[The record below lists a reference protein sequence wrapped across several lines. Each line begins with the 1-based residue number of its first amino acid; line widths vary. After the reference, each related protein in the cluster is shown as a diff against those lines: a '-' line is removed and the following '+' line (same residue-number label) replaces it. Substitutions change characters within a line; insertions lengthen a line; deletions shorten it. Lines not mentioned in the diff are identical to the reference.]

1 MAGEEGVRSPAR
13 LFVSCLTGAK
23 WRARQTPLS
32 GERCARIARTRPLRG
47 ASTIERTRRRPPL
60 RRWLVSTVS
69 SGRLPKGTPIGRTG
83 EPLKS
88 QLVPQGVRDRVTSL
102 LETADVCLEGLEE
115 HSAGSPVP
123 RSSAQVSLVHEG
135 CASSQHRAPQTRRS
149 DGRPWRPA
157 AASTDFQSG
166 VAPTCH
172 NLSTGWKVSPCG
184 GAACGVSS
192 TVSTEGASGR

>member
-1 MAGEEGVRSPAR
+1 MAGEEGARSPAR

-47 ASTIERTRRRPPL
+47 ASTIEPTRRRPPL

-69 SGRLPKGTPIGRTG
+69 SGRIPEGTPIGRTG

-115 HSAGSPVP
+115 HSAGGPVR
-123 RSSAQVSLVHEG
+123 RSSVQVPLVHEG
-135 CASSQHRAPQTRRS
+135 CASSQHRAPQTRRC
-149 DGRPWRPA
+149 DGRPWVRPRPRRTVNRELLRHFA
-157 AASTDFQSG
+157 TSQPGGRSPRLE
-166 VAPTCH
+166 APPA
-172 NLSTGWKVSPCG
+172 VSPP
-184 GAACGVSS
+184 
-192 TVSTEGASGR
+192 E